1 MRRIGLFLLLL
12 LLGALI
18 VGCSASD
25 TDTGTEKEETVGE
38 KTEVEGEETEKET
51 GLSGEIT
58 VWAHPFTGDQETEG
72 AMWDEV
78 IASYE
83 EQTGVKVNF
92 EQIPWANRDQ
102 KVLTALAANNGP
114 DVFYV
119 IPDQMPQY
127 ADAGMLLA
135 LDPYLE
141 GFDIEDFVD
150 TALVSTTWKDE
161 LYGLPILQ
169 EAYTYLYNVDVV
181 KAIGEDPAKL
191 PETWEEFERWAEKAI
206 DKGFYATSFQGG
218 GSMNGTLYPFLWQAG
233 GDVIT
238 ADNEVLINNEAGVE
252 AFEFINKM
260 YKEGWIPKDS
270 ITALEHDALWEG
282 GKMLA
287 VQGSGI
293 SVSRMLSQDLF
304 EFVIAPPMK
313 NKEQLTYGTTG
324 MFVAPI
330 NTDNPAAAAEF
341 IKVVTDS
348 DNQKKFNTV
357 TQYIPTRESAKDI
370 FGEQKY
376 LAQLADYTQFALPG
390 VIHPEG
396 RTIMPLIQAEL
407 QTMMEG
413 KKTPKEA
420 ADAAAKAI
428 EGKIGK

>member
-1 MRRIGLFLLLL
+1 MKKFGFFLLLIL
-12 LLGALI
+12 IGALI
-18 VGCSASD
+18 VGCSASEPE
-25 TDTGTEKEETVGE
+25 TKEKEVDGE
-38 KTEVEGEETEKET
+38 KIEVAGEEKEA

-72 AMWDEV
+72 AMWKEV

-169 EAYTYLYNVDVV
+169 EAYTYLYNVDVI

-191 PETWEEFERWAEKAI
+191 PATWEEFEKWAEKAKE
-206 DKGFYATSFQGG
+206 KGFYATSFQGG

-233 GDVIT
+233 GEVIT
-238 ADNEVLINNEAGVE
+238 ADNQVMINNEAGVE

-260 YKEGWIPKDS
+260 YTNGWIPKDS
-270 ITALEHDALWEG
+270 ITALEHDALWES

-293 SVSRMLSQDLF
+293 SVSRMLSQNLF

-341 IKVVTDS
+341 IKVVTNS

-376 LAQLADYTQFALPG
+376 LAQLAGYTQFALPG

-420 ADAAAKAI
+420 ADDAAKAI

>member
-1 MRRIGLFLLLL
+1 MRRFGFFLLLI

-18 VGCSASD
+18 VGCNASE
-25 TDTGTEKEETVGE
+25 TETETGTK
-38 KTEVEGEETEKET
+38 EGEASGENSGEET

-127 ADAGMLLA
+127 ADEGMLLE

-141 GFDIEDFVD
+141 GFDIDDFVD
-150 TALVSTTWKDE
+150 TALVSTTWKDK

-169 EAYTYLYNVDVV
+169 EAYTYLYNVDVI
-181 KAIGEDPAKL
+181 KAIGEDPEKL
-191 PETWEEFERWAEKAI
+191 PKTWVEFEKWAEKAK

-260 YKEGWIPKDS
+260 YTNEWIPKDS

-293 SVSRMLSQDLF
+293 SVSRMLSQNLF

-341 IKVVTDS
+341 IKIVTNS

-376 LAQLADYTQFALPG
+376 LAQLATYTEYALPG

-413 KKTPKEA
+413 KKTPQEA

-428 EGKIGK
+428 EGKIN

>member
-1 MRRIGLFLLLL
+1 MKKLGFFLLLIL
-12 LLGALI
+12 IGALI
-18 VGCSASD
+18 VGCSASEPE
-25 TDTGTEKEETVGE
+25 TKEKEIDGE
-38 KTEVEGEETEKET
+38 KIEVAGEETEKEA

-72 AMWDEV
+72 AMWAEV

-141 GFDIEDFVD
+141 GFDIDDFVD

-169 EAYTYLYNVDVV
+169 EAYTYLYNVDVI

-191 PETWEEFERWAEKAI
+191 PATWEEFEKWAEKAKE
-206 DKGFYATSFQGG
+206 KGLYATSFQGG

-233 GDVIT
+233 GEVIT
-238 ADNEVLINNEAGVE
+238 ADNQVMINNEAGVE

-260 YKEGWIPKDS
+260 YTNGWIPKDS

-293 SVSRMLSQDLF
+293 SVSRMLAQDLF

-341 IKVVTDS
+341 IKVVTNS

-376 LAQLADYTQFALPG
+376 LAQLAGYTQFALPG

>member
-1 MRRIGLFLLLL
+1 MKKFVFFLVLILM
-12 LLGALI
+12 GALI
-18 VGCSASD
+18 VGCSANEAD
-25 TDTGTEKEETVGE
+25 IKDKEPEDPKKEEAGE
-38 KTEVEGEETEKET
+38 IETSGKDE
-51 GLSGEIT
+51 LSGEIT
-58 VWAHPFTGDQETEG
+58 VWAHPFSGDQEIEG
-72 AMWDEV
+72 AMWKEI
-78 IASYE
+78 IATYE
-83 EQTGVKVNF
+83 QETGVKVNF

-127 ADAGMLLA
+127 ADVGMLLE

-150 TALVSTTWKDE
+150 TALVSTTWKDK

-169 EAYTYLYNVDVV
+169 EAYTYIYNVDVI
-181 KAIGEDPAKL
+181 KAIGEDPENL
-191 PETWEEFERWAEKAI
+191 PATWEEFEKWAEKAK

-218 GSMNGTLYPFLWQAG
+218 GSLNGTLYPFLWQAG
-233 GDVIT
+233 GDVVT
-238 ADNEVLINNEAGVE
+238 ENNEVLINNEAGIE
-252 AFEFINKM
+252 AFTFINNM
-260 YKEGWIPKDS
+260 YEKGWIPADS
-270 ITALEHDALWEG
+270 ITAMEHNGLWES

-293 SVSRMLSQDLF
+293 SVSRLMGQDLF
-304 EFVIAPPMK
+304 DFVIAPPMK
-313 NKEQLTYGTTG
+313 HKEQLTYGTTG

-341 IKVVTDS
+341 IKVMTNT

-376 LAQLADYTQFALPG
+376 LEQLAGYTQYALPG

-396 RTIMPLIQAEL
+396 RTIMPLIQAEIQAML
-407 QTMMEG
+407 EG
-413 KKTPKEA
+413 KKTPQEA
-420 ADAAAKAI
+420 ADAAAEAVQ
-428 EGKIGK
+428 GKMK

>member
-1 MRRIGLFLLLL
+1 
-12 LLGALI
+12 
-18 VGCSASD
+18 
-25 TDTGTEKEETVGE
+25 
-38 KTEVEGEETEKET
+38 
-51 GLSGEIT
+51 
-58 VWAHPFTGDQETEG
+58 
-72 AMWDEV
+72 MWEEV

-141 GFDIEDFVD
+141 GFDIDDFVD

-169 EAYTYLYNVDVV
+169 EAYTYLYNVDVI

-191 PETWEEFERWAEKAI
+191 PATWEEFEKWAEKAKE
-206 DKGFYATSFQGG
+206 KGFYATSFQGG

-238 ADNEVLINNEAGVE
+238 ADNQVMINNEAGVE

-260 YKEGWIPKDS
+260 YTNGWIPKDS

-293 SVSRMLSQDLF
+293 SVSRMLSQNLF

-341 IKVVTDS
+341 IKVVTNS

-376 LAQLADYTQFALPG
+376 LAQLAGYTQFALPG

-420 ADAAAKAI
+420 ADDAAKAI

>member
-1 MRRIGLFLLLL
+1 M
-12 LLGALI
+12 GALI
-18 VGCSASD
+18 VGCSASE
-25 TDTGTEKEETVGE
+25 TGAGDKKTNEKKSEETGKEE
-38 KTEVEGEETEKET
+38 

-58 VWAHPFTGDQETEG
+58 VWAHPFTGNQETEG

-78 IASYE
+78 IASFE
-83 EQTGVKVNF
+83 EETGVKVNF

-141 GFDIEDFVD
+141 GFDIDDFVD

-169 EAYTYLYNVDVV
+169 EAYTYLYNVDVI
-181 KAIGEDPAKL
+181 KAIGEDPENL
-191 PETWEEFERWAEKAI
+191 PATWEEFEKWAEKAK
-206 DKGFYATSFQGG
+206 DKDFYATSFQGG

-238 ADNEVLINNEAGVE
+238 ADNKVLINNEAGVE

-260 YKEGWIPKDS
+260 YSNGWIPKDS
-270 ITALEHDALWEG
+270 ITAMEHDALWEG

-293 SVSRMLSQDLF
+293 SVSRMLSQNLF

-324 MFVAPI
+324 MFVAPA

-341 IKVVTDS
+341 IKVMTNS
-348 DNQKKFNTV
+348 ENQKKFNTV

-376 LAQLADYTQFALPG
+376 LAQLATYTEFALPG

-413 KKTPKEA
+413 KKTPQEA
-420 ADAAAKAI
+420 ANDAAKAI
-428 EGKIGK
+428 EGKIN